1 MSKSVIIT
9 GNLGYLGPL
18 VVRKFRKEGYVVLG
32 VDPGF
37 YASKIPF
44 ECVADVQVATIDQ
57 IPRAFWEPSAV
68 VHLAAISNDPMGE
81 INAEFTYRT
90 NVNLVAELS
99 EMFGNAKQVLASSAS
114 VYGWS
119 EKNCV
124 ETDQLDPLSVYADSK
139 VKAERVLQM
148 ISPNAA
154 ILRFATL
161 WGSAPNFRTDLV
173 VNRFMIQAIKDGSI
187 KPLSNAKRPLLHVSD
202 AADAMFTAAVSGGE
216 AYSGVYNVNGENA
229 TVFDIATRVG
239 AFANVPVVLDE
250 TLKDA
255 DSRSY
260 HIGTFQNPHLCPISP
275 IKVGDEN
282 AMNLLQFSATTH
294 KDAPTRLEALKK
306 ILDIKDEDQ

>member
-1 MSKSVIIT
+1 MSKSVIVT

-18 VVRKFRKEGYVVLG
+18 VVRKLRKEGYVVLG

-37 YASKIPF
+37 FPAKIPF
-44 ECVADVQVATIDQ
+44 ECVADVQVASVDQ
-57 IPRAFWEPSAV
+57 IPRAFWEPKAV

-81 INAEFTYRT
+81 LNANLTYRT
-90 NVNLVAELS
+90 NVNLVAEIAD
-99 EMFGNAKQVLASSAS
+99 MFSSAKQVLASSAS

-124 ETDQLDPLSVYADSK
+124 ETDPIDPLSVYADSK

-148 ISPNAA
+148 ITPNAA

-173 VNRFMIQAIKDGSI
+173 VNRFFIQAIKDGSI

-202 AADAMFTAAVSGGE
+202 AADAIAKVVAEPDKYG
-216 AYSGVYNVNGENA
+216 GVYNVNSENT
-229 TVFDIATRVG
+229 TVFDIASKVG

-250 TLKDA
+250 SVKDA
-255 DSRSY
+255 DNRSY
-260 HIGTFQNPHLCPISP
+260 HIGTFEVDHLMPLQP
-275 IKVGDEN
+275 IKVGDEQ
-282 AMNLLQFSATTH
+282 AMNLLQFSASAY
-294 KDAPTRLEALKK
+294 KDMPTRLEAIKALF
-306 ILDIKDEDQ
+306 DIEDVKE